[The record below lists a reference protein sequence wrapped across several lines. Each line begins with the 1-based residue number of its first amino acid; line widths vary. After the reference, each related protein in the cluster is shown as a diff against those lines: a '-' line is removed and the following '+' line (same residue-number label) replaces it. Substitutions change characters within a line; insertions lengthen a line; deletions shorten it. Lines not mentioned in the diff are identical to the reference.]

1 MNERLRTIAKW
12 LFYELFILALWV
24 LGPVRGQ
31 ADLST
36 TLAVLLIMHAYP
48 IYWLSERLG
57 RR

>member
-1 MNERLRTIAKW
+1 MNERLRTIARW
-12 LFYELFILALWV
+12 LFYELVILALWL

-36 TLAVLLIMHAYP
+36 TLAVFFIMHAYP
-48 IYWLSERLG
+48 IYWLSERLT